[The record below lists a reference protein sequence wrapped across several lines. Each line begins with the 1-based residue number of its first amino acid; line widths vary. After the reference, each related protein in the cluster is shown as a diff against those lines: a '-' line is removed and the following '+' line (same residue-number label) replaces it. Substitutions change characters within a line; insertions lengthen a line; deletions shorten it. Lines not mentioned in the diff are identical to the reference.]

1 MSRQKHTNRYLPQ
14 YIAPLLLGVTIILLG
29 CAPSTAPTASSA
41 RGATVALTPP
51 ANLPTAA
58 PTSQPPIATPT
69 AAGRLPSTSAAPAT
83 PTTRPTAVHTPVS
96 SAQPTPPVVPA
107 SPTPGFDLAALQAM
121 MLDEINAD
129 RTAAGLTPV
138 AWDPI
143 AAQAGQAHAADML
156 ANGYFSH
163 WNLQGLGPEHR
174 YALAGGRDAVAENLY
189 TFWYRY
195 EDGRAAPI
203 EDWPR
208 VVRDAQASLMQSP
221 GHRRT
226 ILDPAHTHVGIGIAY
241 DPQRGEMR
249 LAQEFVTR
257 LVDMPAL
264 PVEAASGETLQVR
277 GALLADA
284 LDPLINLAYQP
295 LPGPFTAETVPSGTY
310 RSRATIVE
318 AIQPRLDG
326 REFSAEVRL
335 GQANTPGIYSI
346 RVWVKRGTEMV
357 LASELIMFAQS

>member
-1 MSRQKHTNRYLPQ
+1 M
-14 YIAPLLLGVTIILLG
+14 
-29 CAPSTAPTASSA
+29 
-41 RGATVALTPP
+41 
-51 ANLPTAA
+51 
-58 PTSQPPIATPT
+58 
-69 AAGRLPSTSAAPAT
+69 
-83 PTTRPTAVHTPVS
+83 
-96 SAQPTPPVVPA
+96 
-107 SPTPGFDLAALQAM
+107 
-121 MLDEINAD
+121 
-129 RTAAGLTPV
+129 TPV
-138 AWDPI
+138 AWDPT

-195 EDGRAAPI
+195 EDGRAANRRLAA
-203 EDWPR
+203 WSVTPR
-208 VVRDAQASLMQSP
+208 PASCRP

-226 ILDPAHTHVGIGIAY
+226 ILDPAHTHVGVGIAY

-335 GQANTPGIYSI
+335 GQANTP
-346 RVWVKRGTEMV
+346 
-357 LASELIMFAQS
+357 ASTRFGFGSNAGQKWSWPANSLCSPNRRSQLPL